1 MNRNKIIDL
10 CKKYNIKNYT
20 INEDSSIDVDGMVNI
35 SIRGLK
41 KLPLVFNRVSA
52 YFECSGNQL
61 ITLEGSPRYVGSW
74 FNCSSND
81 LTTLEGAPDYVG
93 GKFITDP
100 LDMYNL
106 EYDRGSIIGY
116 NKVIK
121 LINRSIK
128 IKSVLNKK
136 TR

>member
-1 MNRNKIIDL
+1 MNRNKIIEI
-10 CKKYNIKNYT
+10 CKKYNINNYT
-20 INEDSSIDVDGMVNI
+20 INSDLSIDVDGMVNI

-61 ITLEGSPRYVGSW
+61 TTLKGSPRYVGSW
-74 FNCSSND
+74 FNCSSNN
-81 LTTLEGAPDYVG
+81 LTTLEGAPDYVV

-100 LDMYNL
+100 LDMYDL
-106 EYDRGSIIGY
+106 QYDKSGIVGY
-116 NKVIK
+116 NNVIK
-121 LINRSIK
+121 LINRSTRIK
-128 IKSVLNKK
+128 KVLNKK